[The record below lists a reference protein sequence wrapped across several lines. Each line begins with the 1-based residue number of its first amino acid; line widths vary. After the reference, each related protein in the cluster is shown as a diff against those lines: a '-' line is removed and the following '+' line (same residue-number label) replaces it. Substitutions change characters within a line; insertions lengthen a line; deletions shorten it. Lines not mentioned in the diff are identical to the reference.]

1 MAGLLDS
8 DWVKFLAAPRA
19 YYRDK
24 AAQQSADQFGGLLG
38 TLEQQGPANPQDPGG
53 LLAPRQPDAQF
64 WLKAATIPG
73 YEGLA
78 GQQLG
83 IETQGQQALGRQ
95 MQGQD
100 WSTQNMTLAQQQAQ
114 QLARETAI
122 RNYGIAQAD
131 LQRKQAGTAAS
142 IGASNASALNSGVTA
157 QLNNERLLGERTK
170 NQNLAGPLY
179 GQLPPAERLQATQDL
194 YNNDTWA
201 MAASDVA
208 DWADKR
214 GPGAA
219 IPVAGTSEADAW
231 NTEWQSSAKPAFMKI
246 LNTGVLQGK
255 EAEELAG
262 IIGQPAD
269 MILTR
274 SQLNVIRTVSQK
286 VQDLRENAYK
296 SMGLKAPPLKRGG
309 SAAARA
315 MSGGQPVGKVTPVM
329 DFDTGAP
336 TTPTIWNPVQRS
348 P

>member
-24 AAQQSADQFGGLLG
+24 AAQQSAQQFGGLLG
-38 TLEQQGPANPQDPGG
+38 TLEQQGPTNPQDPGG
-53 LLAPRQPDAQF
+53 LLAARAPDAQF

-100 WSTQNMTLAQQQAQ
+100 WSMENMTLAQQQAQ
-114 QLARETAI
+114 QLARETAM
-122 RNYGIAQAD
+122 RNYGIAQSD
-131 LQRKQAGTAAS
+131 LSRKWQQTGAS
-142 IGASNASALNSGVTA
+142 IGASNASAMNSGITA
-157 QLNNERLLGERTK
+157 QLNQERLLGERTK
-170 NQNLAGPLY
+170 NQIAAGPLY
-179 GQLPPAERLQATQDL
+179 PQLNPADRLKATQDL

-201 MAASDVA
+201 MAAGDVS
-208 DWADKR
+208 DWAEKR

-219 IPVAGTSEADAW
+219 IPVAGTAEADAW

-255 EAEELAG
+255 EAEELGA

-269 MILTR
+269 MVLTR
-274 SQLNVIRTVSQK
+274 SQLNVIRTVAQK
-286 VQDLRENAYK
+286 VADLRENAYK
-296 SMGLKAPPLKRGG
+296 SLGLQAPPLKRGG
-309 SAAARA
+309 SAAARS
-315 MSGGQPVGKVTPVM
+315 MSGAQPVGKVTPVM
-329 DFDTGAP
+329 NFDTGE
-336 TTPTIWNPVQRS
+336 PTIWNPVQRS

>member
-24 AAQQSADQFGGLLG
+24 AAQQSAQQFGGLLG
-38 TLEQQGPANPQDPGG
+38 TLEQQGPANPSDPGG
-53 LLAPRQPDAQF
+53 LLAARQPDAQF

-100 WSTQNMTLAQQQAQ
+100 WEANNMTQAQLQ
-114 QLARETAI
+114 QLALQRMTAD
-122 RNYGIAQAD
+122 RNYGTAQQD
-131 LQRKQAGTAAS
+131 LQRKWAGTNAS
-142 IGASNASALNSGVTA
+142 IGASNASAANSGITA
-157 QLNNERLLGERTK
+157 QLNQQRLLGEINK
-170 NQNLAGPLY
+170 NNATAGPLY
-179 GQLPPAERLQATQDL
+179 MQLPPEQRMKATQDL

-201 MAASDVA
+201 TAASDVA
-208 DWADKR
+208 DWAEKR

-255 EAEELAG
+255 EAEELGA

-269 MILTR
+269 MVLTR
-274 SQLNVIRTVSQK
+274 SQVNVIRTVAQK
-286 VQDLRENAYK
+286 VRDLRENAYK
-296 SMGLKAPPLKRGG
+296 SLGLQAPALKKGG
-309 SAAARA
+309 SAASRQL
-315 MSGGQPVGKVTPVM
+315 SGGQPQGKVTPVM
-329 DFDTGAP
+329 DFDTGE
-336 TTPTIWNPVQRS
+336 PTIWQPIQRS
-348 P
+348 Q